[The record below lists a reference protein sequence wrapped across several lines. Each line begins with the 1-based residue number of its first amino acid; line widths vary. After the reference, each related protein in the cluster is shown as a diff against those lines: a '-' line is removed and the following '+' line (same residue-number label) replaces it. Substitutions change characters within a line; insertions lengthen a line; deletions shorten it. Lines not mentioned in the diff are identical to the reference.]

1 MNIYIIVSNNFRL
14 ILVEPPARDVEGQ
27 QFFIYAPKFSILST
41 NMIKIIKRIEV
52 PKIIMLKFRALQRLV
67 FFRGANAPT
76 TLSAHGIA
84 PTRAVNFNVNVKM
97 VGALKSEVIRKFS

>member
-27 QFFIYAPKFSILST
+27 QFFIYAPKFSRLST

-52 PKIIMLKFRALQRLV
+52 PKIILLKFRALQRL
-67 FFRGANAPT
+67 FFFVALMPLLPLAP
-76 TLSAHGIA
+76 
-84 PTRAVNFNVNVKM
+84 M
-97 VGALKSEVIRKFS
+97 ALLLLEL

>member
-27 QFFIYAPKFSILST
+27 QFFIYAPKFSRLST

-67 FFRGANAPT
+67 FFVALMHLLPLAP
-76 TLSAHGIA
+76 
-84 PTRAVNFNVNVKM
+84 M
-97 VGALKSEVIRKFS
+97 ALLLLEL